1 MAGIVGTI
9 TNLSDFLSKTQ
20 VCLSVKPND
29 PQQQIIC
36 LEADRKYSIPAFQ
49 REVRWDDNNL
59 KMLLYDLSRS
69 SKFLGNII
77 LTIKSDHTC
86 EIIDGQQRT
95 TVLMLIVSC
104 IKKKFGTKISTP
116 DLCPLRNE
124 GFTGFQTLLEKAFDQ
139 EAITSDDWNAILKSD
154 DYHQLP
160 RIQKL
165 WNTIS
170 SSELLA
176 DRHKAQGLLDNLC
189 KSEFNIIASY
199 SNDVNTS
206 IQYFLDVNLKGIR
219 LDTEDIFKG
228 YLFSQDSRE
237 LTRSLWQKNKR
248 DVLRLNGVTQ
258 SSEEKRYPLM
268 KLYEHFFYCDLYL
281 PREGDCEYST
291 LKFGENFC
299 LTSGFESGSTK
310 YYEGSHLIEAIRDR
324 DYLQNVLSRLNK
336 CVEIMTDIIESE
348 GPSTPFKDKFICAK
362 KVDSIDIQNC
372 HSMLKKIL
380 MEKEVIPKIL
390 ALKYNLIDELYTPCL
405 KWAERFD
412 RGVGYFT
419 TGWLTYNV
427 AGLSDFASRG
437 GKMRLI
443 TSPILST
450 EDTDA
455 IIGAENQDGSA
466 FLRLEAALL
475 ENVEILKQ
483 EMEADIINAFS
494 WMLYDGIIDMRFAIP
509 CEKLEE
515 GDFHDKF
522 GIFYK
527 GNDALSFSGSIND
540 SKHGFQNY
548 ESIKVF
554 KTWAGTQEYV
564 DADTARFEKIWNRKD
579 RNLKIFTIPQAV
591 KNKIFELRSPDRP
604 YSLPAGSSKWV
615 HQDIAVKTFLEK
627 EHGILAMA
635 TGTGKTVTAMKI
647 INKLFDSG
655 EIRRVVITMYGNDL
669 LDQWAIQI
677 RENYK
682 NKQINYHYASQ
693 KMMKDFVMHPDD
705 SILILSRDARNLSKL
720 LDLFDRLPGDYRND
734 TLFVFDEVHGAASNT
749 FASRLGEYVL
759 R

>member
-1 MAGIVGTI
+1 MDYPKV
-9 TNLSDFLSKTQ
+9 K
-20 VCLSVKPND
+20 VCLD
-29 PQQQIIC
+29 
-36 LEADRKYSIPAFQ
+36 
-49 REVRWDDNNL
+49 
-59 KMLLYDLSRS
+59 
-69 SKFLGNII
+69 
-77 LTIKSDHTC
+77 
-86 EIIDGQQRT
+86 
-95 TVLMLIVSC
+95 
-104 IKKKFGTKISTP
+104 
-116 DLCPLRNE
+116 
-124 GFTGFQTLLEKAFDQ
+124 
-139 EAITSDDWNAILKSD
+139 TS
-154 DYHQLP
+154 
-160 RIQKL
+160 
-165 WNTIS
+165 
-170 SSELLA
+170 
-176 DRHKAQGLLDNLC
+176 
-189 KSEFNIIASY
+189 
-199 SNDVNTS
+199 
-206 IQYFLDVNLKGIR
+206 
-219 LDTEDIFKG
+219 ED
-228 YLFSQDSRE
+228 
-237 LTRSLWQKNKR
+237 
-248 DVLRLNGVTQ
+248 
-258 SSEEKRYPLM
+258 
-268 KLYEHFFYCDLYL
+268 
-281 PREGDCEYST
+281 
-291 LKFGENFC
+291 
-299 LTSGFESGSTK
+299 
-310 YYEGSHLIEAIRDR
+310 
-324 DYLQNVLSRLNK
+324 
-336 CVEIMTDIIESE
+336 
-348 GPSTPFKDKFICAK
+348 
-362 KVDSIDIQNC
+362 
-372 HSMLKKIL
+372 
-380 MEKEVIPKIL
+380 
-390 ALKYNLIDELYTPCL
+390 NLIDELYTPCL

-427 AGLSDFASRG
+427 AGLSDFASHG

-483 EMEADIINAFS
+483 EMEADIINTFS

-591 KNKIFELRSPDRP
+591 KTKIFELRSPDRP

-734 TLFVFDEVHGAASNT
+734 TLFVFDEVHGAGSNT
-749 FASRLGEYVL
+749 FVENLSGRLSPYRYRLGLSATPEREYDEAGNDFLLNEIGEVIFEFTLQDAIQKGILCEFNYIPLPYVLSDEEKLKKRKIIAAFNAKKESGEPVDEKDMFTQLALVNKTAVNKLEEFESLISQRPELLQKCIIFVQTMEYGAKLQEILVRYSDKYHTYYADDEKINLENFAAGKIDCLLTCKKVSEGIDISSVTNIILFSSDRSRLVTTQRIGRAL
-759 R
+759 RLDKNNPEKKATVVDFVIEDSEENDNNADADRAEWLTDLSQTRRCEHEK

>member
-1 MAGIVGTI
+1 MDYPKV
-9 TNLSDFLSKTQ
+9 K
-20 VCLSVKPND
+20 VCLD
-29 PQQQIIC
+29 
-36 LEADRKYSIPAFQ
+36 
-49 REVRWDDNNL
+49 
-59 KMLLYDLSRS
+59 
-69 SKFLGNII
+69 
-77 LTIKSDHTC
+77 
-86 EIIDGQQRT
+86 
-95 TVLMLIVSC
+95 
-104 IKKKFGTKISTP
+104 
-116 DLCPLRNE
+116 
-124 GFTGFQTLLEKAFDQ
+124 
-139 EAITSDDWNAILKSD
+139 TS
-154 DYHQLP
+154 
-160 RIQKL
+160 
-165 WNTIS
+165 
-170 SSELLA
+170 
-176 DRHKAQGLLDNLC
+176 
-189 KSEFNIIASY
+189 
-199 SNDVNTS
+199 
-206 IQYFLDVNLKGIR
+206 
-219 LDTEDIFKG
+219 ED
-228 YLFSQDSRE
+228 
-237 LTRSLWQKNKR
+237 
-248 DVLRLNGVTQ
+248 
-258 SSEEKRYPLM
+258 
-268 KLYEHFFYCDLYL
+268 
-281 PREGDCEYST
+281 
-291 LKFGENFC
+291 
-299 LTSGFESGSTK
+299 
-310 YYEGSHLIEAIRDR
+310 
-324 DYLQNVLSRLNK
+324 
-336 CVEIMTDIIESE
+336 
-348 GPSTPFKDKFICAK
+348 
-362 KVDSIDIQNC
+362 
-372 HSMLKKIL
+372 
-380 MEKEVIPKIL
+380 
-390 ALKYNLIDELYTPCL
+390 NLIDELYTPCL

-682 NKQINYHYASQ
+682 NKQINYLLSESLCARMFELGNSM
-693 KMMKDFVMHPDD
+693 KKLKLPKTIAKDFFTELASADRCVCDRCIGERERTAILKRADQYLGSDQQSVLNTVKSSLMDSVYDERLKKAFEELEELRAQANRLDTRFKTNEEKLIKAGGEKARELQERIEELIRLISIARDELERIESKDENDASLTEENNLHKADQKFKYYEQEIAKATRTNTALRKKELVDSLVNEIKLQATTALKQEIVRKTNEKLRRVIVDD
-705 SILILSRDARNLSKL
+705 YVEIESIDRYIKLKGRDGASEGQTLSIAYCFL
-720 LDLFDRLPGDYRND
+720 G
-734 TLFVFDEVHGAASNT
+734 TLFEDSELEFPFIIDSPTGKMDFEKRQAVADIIPLVFNQMIAFVQSAEVERFADRFYANPDSQYLTVVASPQDQAVVVYEGIDFFDSYQREHKGDEK
-749 FASRLGEYVL
+749 
-759 R
+759 

>member
-1 MAGIVGTI
+1 MDYPKV
-9 TNLSDFLSKTQ
+9 K
-20 VCLSVKPND
+20 VCLD
-29 PQQQIIC
+29 
-36 LEADRKYSIPAFQ
+36 
-49 REVRWDDNNL
+49 
-59 KMLLYDLSRS
+59 
-69 SKFLGNII
+69 
-77 LTIKSDHTC
+77 
-86 EIIDGQQRT
+86 
-95 TVLMLIVSC
+95 
-104 IKKKFGTKISTP
+104 
-116 DLCPLRNE
+116 
-124 GFTGFQTLLEKAFDQ
+124 
-139 EAITSDDWNAILKSD
+139 TS
-154 DYHQLP
+154 
-160 RIQKL
+160 
-165 WNTIS
+165 
-170 SSELLA
+170 
-176 DRHKAQGLLDNLC
+176 
-189 KSEFNIIASY
+189 
-199 SNDVNTS
+199 
-206 IQYFLDVNLKGIR
+206 
-219 LDTEDIFKG
+219 ED
-228 YLFSQDSRE
+228 
-237 LTRSLWQKNKR
+237 
-248 DVLRLNGVTQ
+248 
-258 SSEEKRYPLM
+258 
-268 KLYEHFFYCDLYL
+268 
-281 PREGDCEYST
+281 
-291 LKFGENFC
+291 
-299 LTSGFESGSTK
+299 
-310 YYEGSHLIEAIRDR
+310 
-324 DYLQNVLSRLNK
+324 
-336 CVEIMTDIIESE
+336 
-348 GPSTPFKDKFICAK
+348 
-362 KVDSIDIQNC
+362 
-372 HSMLKKIL
+372 
-380 MEKEVIPKIL
+380 
-390 ALKYNLIDELYTPCL
+390 NLIDELYTPCL

-437 GKMRLI
+437 GKMHLI

-483 EMEADIINAFS
+483 EMEADIINTFS

-579 RNLKIFTIPQAV
+579 RNLKMFTIPQAV

-635 TGTGKTVTAMKI
+635 TGTGKTVTAKKI

-734 TLFVFDEVHGAASNT
+734 TLFVFDEVHGAGSNT
-749 FASRLGEYVL
+749 FVENLSGRLSPYRYRLGLSATPEREYDEAGNDFLLNEIGEVIFEFTLQDAIQKGILCEFNYIPLPYVLSDEEKLKKRKIIAAFNAKKESGEPVDEKDMFTQLALVNKTAVNKLEEFESLISQRPELLQKCIIFVQTMEYGAKLQEILVRYSDKYHTYYADDEKINLENFAAGKIDCLLTCKKVSEGIDISSVTNIILFSSDRSRLVTTQRIGRAL
-759 R
+759 RLDKNNPEKKATVVDFVIEDSEENDNNADADRAEWLTDLSQTRRCEHEK

>member
-1 MAGIVGTI
+1 MDYPKV
-9 TNLSDFLSKTQ
+9 K
-20 VCLSVKPND
+20 VCLD
-29 PQQQIIC
+29 
-36 LEADRKYSIPAFQ
+36 
-49 REVRWDDNNL
+49 
-59 KMLLYDLSRS
+59 
-69 SKFLGNII
+69 
-77 LTIKSDHTC
+77 
-86 EIIDGQQRT
+86 
-95 TVLMLIVSC
+95 
-104 IKKKFGTKISTP
+104 
-116 DLCPLRNE
+116 
-124 GFTGFQTLLEKAFDQ
+124 
-139 EAITSDDWNAILKSD
+139 TS
-154 DYHQLP
+154 
-160 RIQKL
+160 
-165 WNTIS
+165 
-170 SSELLA
+170 
-176 DRHKAQGLLDNLC
+176 
-189 KSEFNIIASY
+189 
-199 SNDVNTS
+199 
-206 IQYFLDVNLKGIR
+206 
-219 LDTEDIFKG
+219 ED
-228 YLFSQDSRE
+228 
-237 LTRSLWQKNKR
+237 
-248 DVLRLNGVTQ
+248 
-258 SSEEKRYPLM
+258 
-268 KLYEHFFYCDLYL
+268 
-281 PREGDCEYST
+281 
-291 LKFGENFC
+291 
-299 LTSGFESGSTK
+299 
-310 YYEGSHLIEAIRDR
+310 
-324 DYLQNVLSRLNK
+324 
-336 CVEIMTDIIESE
+336 
-348 GPSTPFKDKFICAK
+348 
-362 KVDSIDIQNC
+362 
-372 HSMLKKIL
+372 
-380 MEKEVIPKIL
+380 
-390 ALKYNLIDELYTPCL
+390 NLIDELYTPCL

-483 EMEADIINAFS
+483 EMEADIINTFS

-579 RNLKIFTIPQAV
+579 RNLKMFTIPQAV

-734 TLFVFDEVHGAASNT
+734 TLFVFDEVHGAGSNT
-749 FASRLGEYVL
+749 FVENLSGRLSPYRYRLGLSATPEREYDEAGNDFLLNEIGEVIFEFTLQDAIQKGILCEFNYIPLPYVLSDEEKLKKRKIIAAFNAKKESGEPVDEKDMFTQLALVNKTAVNKLEEFESLISQRPELLQKCIIFVQTMGYGAKLQEILVRYSDKYHTYYADDEKINLENFAAGKIDCLLTCKKVSEGIDISSVTNIILFSSDRSRLVTTQRIGRAL
-759 R
+759 RLDKNNPEKKATVVDFVIEDSEENDNNADADRAEWLTELSQTRRCEHEK

>member
-1 MAGIVGTI
+1 MDYPKV
-9 TNLSDFLSKTQ
+9 K
-20 VCLSVKPND
+20 VCLD
-29 PQQQIIC
+29 
-36 LEADRKYSIPAFQ
+36 
-49 REVRWDDNNL
+49 
-59 KMLLYDLSRS
+59 
-69 SKFLGNII
+69 
-77 LTIKSDHTC
+77 
-86 EIIDGQQRT
+86 
-95 TVLMLIVSC
+95 
-104 IKKKFGTKISTP
+104 
-116 DLCPLRNE
+116 
-124 GFTGFQTLLEKAFDQ
+124 
-139 EAITSDDWNAILKSD
+139 TS
-154 DYHQLP
+154 
-160 RIQKL
+160 
-165 WNTIS
+165 
-170 SSELLA
+170 
-176 DRHKAQGLLDNLC
+176 
-189 KSEFNIIASY
+189 
-199 SNDVNTS
+199 
-206 IQYFLDVNLKGIR
+206 
-219 LDTEDIFKG
+219 ED
-228 YLFSQDSRE
+228 
-237 LTRSLWQKNKR
+237 
-248 DVLRLNGVTQ
+248 
-258 SSEEKRYPLM
+258 
-268 KLYEHFFYCDLYL
+268 
-281 PREGDCEYST
+281 
-291 LKFGENFC
+291 
-299 LTSGFESGSTK
+299 
-310 YYEGSHLIEAIRDR
+310 
-324 DYLQNVLSRLNK
+324 
-336 CVEIMTDIIESE
+336 
-348 GPSTPFKDKFICAK
+348 
-362 KVDSIDIQNC
+362 
-372 HSMLKKIL
+372 
-380 MEKEVIPKIL
+380 
-390 ALKYNLIDELYTPCL
+390 NLIDELYTPCL

-483 EMEADIINAFS
+483 EMEADIINTFS
-494 WMLYDGIIDMRFAIP
+494 WMLYDEIIDMRFAIP

-579 RNLKIFTIPQAV
+579 RNLKMFTIPQAV

-647 INKLFDSG
+647 INKLFDSE

-705 SILILSRDARNLSKL
+705 SVLILSRDARNLSKL

-734 TLFVFDEVHGAASNT
+734 TLFVFDEVHGAGSNT
-749 FASRLGEYVL
+749 FVENLSGRLSPYRYRLGLSATPEREYDEAGNDFLLNEIGEVIFEFTLQDAIQKGILCEFNYIPLPYVLSDEEKLKKRKIIAAFNAKKESGEPVDEKDMFTQLALVNKTAVNKLEEFESLISQRPELLQKCIIFVQTMEYGAKLQEILVRYSDKYHTYYADDEKINLENFAAGKIDCLLTCKKVSEGIDISSVTNIILFSSDRSRLVTTQRIGRAL
-759 R
+759 RLDKNNPEKKATVVDFVIEDSEENDNNADADRAEWLTDLSQTRRCEHEK

>member
-1 MAGIVGTI
+1 MDYPKV
-9 TNLSDFLSKTQ
+9 K
-20 VCLSVKPND
+20 VCLD
-29 PQQQIIC
+29 
-36 LEADRKYSIPAFQ
+36 
-49 REVRWDDNNL
+49 
-59 KMLLYDLSRS
+59 
-69 SKFLGNII
+69 
-77 LTIKSDHTC
+77 
-86 EIIDGQQRT
+86 
-95 TVLMLIVSC
+95 
-104 IKKKFGTKISTP
+104 
-116 DLCPLRNE
+116 
-124 GFTGFQTLLEKAFDQ
+124 
-139 EAITSDDWNAILKSD
+139 TS
-154 DYHQLP
+154 
-160 RIQKL
+160 
-165 WNTIS
+165 
-170 SSELLA
+170 
-176 DRHKAQGLLDNLC
+176 
-189 KSEFNIIASY
+189 
-199 SNDVNTS
+199 
-206 IQYFLDVNLKGIR
+206 
-219 LDTEDIFKG
+219 ED
-228 YLFSQDSRE
+228 
-237 LTRSLWQKNKR
+237 
-248 DVLRLNGVTQ
+248 
-258 SSEEKRYPLM
+258 
-268 KLYEHFFYCDLYL
+268 
-281 PREGDCEYST
+281 
-291 LKFGENFC
+291 
-299 LTSGFESGSTK
+299 
-310 YYEGSHLIEAIRDR
+310 
-324 DYLQNVLSRLNK
+324 
-336 CVEIMTDIIESE
+336 
-348 GPSTPFKDKFICAK
+348 
-362 KVDSIDIQNC
+362 
-372 HSMLKKIL
+372 
-380 MEKEVIPKIL
+380 
-390 ALKYNLIDELYTPCL
+390 NLIDELYTPCL

-483 EMEADIINAFS
+483 EMEADIINTFS

-554 KTWAGTQEYV
+554 KTWADTQEYV

-579 RNLKIFTIPQAV
+579 RNLKMFTIPQAV

-734 TLFVFDEVHGAASNT
+734 TLFVFDEVHGAGSNT
-749 FASRLGEYVL
+749 FVENLSGRLSPYRYRLGLSATPEREYDEAGNDFLLNEIGEVIFEFTLQDAIQKGILCEFNYIPLPYVLSDEEKLKKRKIIAAFNAKKESGEPVDEKDMFTQLALVNKTAVNKLEEFESLISQRPELLQKCIIFVQTMEYGAKLQEILVRYSDKYHTYYADDEKINLENFAAGKIDCLLTCKKVSEGIDISSVTNIILFSSDRSRLVTTQRIGRAL
-759 R
+759 RLDKNNPEKKATVVDFVIEDSEENDNNADADRAEWLTELSQTRRCEHEK

>member
-1 MAGIVGTI
+1 MDYPKV
-9 TNLSDFLSKTQ
+9 K
-20 VCLSVKPND
+20 VCLD
-29 PQQQIIC
+29 
-36 LEADRKYSIPAFQ
+36 
-49 REVRWDDNNL
+49 
-59 KMLLYDLSRS
+59 
-69 SKFLGNII
+69 
-77 LTIKSDHTC
+77 
-86 EIIDGQQRT
+86 
-95 TVLMLIVSC
+95 
-104 IKKKFGTKISTP
+104 
-116 DLCPLRNE
+116 
-124 GFTGFQTLLEKAFDQ
+124 
-139 EAITSDDWNAILKSD
+139 TS
-154 DYHQLP
+154 
-160 RIQKL
+160 
-165 WNTIS
+165 
-170 SSELLA
+170 
-176 DRHKAQGLLDNLC
+176 
-189 KSEFNIIASY
+189 
-199 SNDVNTS
+199 
-206 IQYFLDVNLKGIR
+206 
-219 LDTEDIFKG
+219 ED
-228 YLFSQDSRE
+228 
-237 LTRSLWQKNKR
+237 
-248 DVLRLNGVTQ
+248 
-258 SSEEKRYPLM
+258 
-268 KLYEHFFYCDLYL
+268 
-281 PREGDCEYST
+281 
-291 LKFGENFC
+291 
-299 LTSGFESGSTK
+299 
-310 YYEGSHLIEAIRDR
+310 
-324 DYLQNVLSRLNK
+324 
-336 CVEIMTDIIESE
+336 
-348 GPSTPFKDKFICAK
+348 
-362 KVDSIDIQNC
+362 
-372 HSMLKKIL
+372 
-380 MEKEVIPKIL
+380 
-390 ALKYNLIDELYTPCL
+390 NLIDELYTPCL

-579 RNLKIFTIPQAV
+579 RNLKMFTIPQAV

-734 TLFVFDEVHGAASNT
+734 TLFVFDEVHGAGSNT
-749 FASRLGEYVL
+749 FVENLSGRLSPYRYRLGLSATPEREYDEAGNDFLLNEIGEVIFEFTLQDAIQKGILCEFNYIPLPYVLSDEEKLKKRKIIAAFNAKKESGEPVDEKDMFTQLALVNKTAVNKLEEFESLISQRPELLQKCIIFVQTMEYGAKLQEILVRYSDKYHTYYADDEKINLENFAAGKIDCLLTCKKVSEGIDISSVTNIILFSSDRSRLVTTQRIGRAL
-759 R
+759 RLDKNNPEKKATVVDFVIEDSEENDNNADADRAEWLTDLSQTRRCEHEKAQIQKQGHQNQDESHLGNIVDKLRKV

>member
-1 MAGIVGTI
+1 MDYPKV
-9 TNLSDFLSKTQ
+9 K
-20 VCLSVKPND
+20 VCLD
-29 PQQQIIC
+29 
-36 LEADRKYSIPAFQ
+36 
-49 REVRWDDNNL
+49 
-59 KMLLYDLSRS
+59 
-69 SKFLGNII
+69 
-77 LTIKSDHTC
+77 
-86 EIIDGQQRT
+86 
-95 TVLMLIVSC
+95 
-104 IKKKFGTKISTP
+104 
-116 DLCPLRNE
+116 
-124 GFTGFQTLLEKAFDQ
+124 
-139 EAITSDDWNAILKSD
+139 TS
-154 DYHQLP
+154 
-160 RIQKL
+160 
-165 WNTIS
+165 
-170 SSELLA
+170 
-176 DRHKAQGLLDNLC
+176 
-189 KSEFNIIASY
+189 
-199 SNDVNTS
+199 
-206 IQYFLDVNLKGIR
+206 
-219 LDTEDIFKG
+219 ED
-228 YLFSQDSRE
+228 
-237 LTRSLWQKNKR
+237 
-248 DVLRLNGVTQ
+248 
-258 SSEEKRYPLM
+258 
-268 KLYEHFFYCDLYL
+268 
-281 PREGDCEYST
+281 
-291 LKFGENFC
+291 
-299 LTSGFESGSTK
+299 
-310 YYEGSHLIEAIRDR
+310 
-324 DYLQNVLSRLNK
+324 
-336 CVEIMTDIIESE
+336 
-348 GPSTPFKDKFICAK
+348 
-362 KVDSIDIQNC
+362 
-372 HSMLKKIL
+372 
-380 MEKEVIPKIL
+380 
-390 ALKYNLIDELYTPCL
+390 NLIDELYTPCL

-483 EMEADIINAFS
+483 EMEADIINTFS

-579 RNLKIFTIPQAV
+579 RNLKMFTIPQAV

-734 TLFVFDEVHGAASNT
+734 TLFVFDEVHGAGSNT
-749 FASRLGEYVL
+749 FVENLSGRLSPYRYRLGLSATSEREYDEAGNDFLLNEIGEVIFEFTLQDAIQKGILCEFNYIPLPYVLSDEEKLKKRKIIAAFNAKKESGEPVDEKDMFTQLALVNKTAVNKLEEFESLISQRPELLQKCIIFVQTMEYGAKLQEILVRYSDKYHTYYADDEKINLENFAAGKIDCLLTCKKVSEGIDISSVTNIILFSSDRSRLVTTQRIGRAL
-759 R
+759 RLDKNNPEKKATVVDFVIEDSEENDNNADADRAEWLTELSQTRRCEHEK

>member
-1 MAGIVGTI
+1 MDYPKV
-9 TNLSDFLSKTQ
+9 K
-20 VCLSVKPND
+20 VCLD
-29 PQQQIIC
+29 
-36 LEADRKYSIPAFQ
+36 
-49 REVRWDDNNL
+49 
-59 KMLLYDLSRS
+59 
-69 SKFLGNII
+69 
-77 LTIKSDHTC
+77 
-86 EIIDGQQRT
+86 
-95 TVLMLIVSC
+95 
-104 IKKKFGTKISTP
+104 
-116 DLCPLRNE
+116 
-124 GFTGFQTLLEKAFDQ
+124 
-139 EAITSDDWNAILKSD
+139 TS
-154 DYHQLP
+154 
-160 RIQKL
+160 
-165 WNTIS
+165 
-170 SSELLA
+170 
-176 DRHKAQGLLDNLC
+176 
-189 KSEFNIIASY
+189 
-199 SNDVNTS
+199 
-206 IQYFLDVNLKGIR
+206 
-219 LDTEDIFKG
+219 ED
-228 YLFSQDSRE
+228 
-237 LTRSLWQKNKR
+237 
-248 DVLRLNGVTQ
+248 
-258 SSEEKRYPLM
+258 
-268 KLYEHFFYCDLYL
+268 
-281 PREGDCEYST
+281 
-291 LKFGENFC
+291 
-299 LTSGFESGSTK
+299 
-310 YYEGSHLIEAIRDR
+310 
-324 DYLQNVLSRLNK
+324 
-336 CVEIMTDIIESE
+336 
-348 GPSTPFKDKFICAK
+348 
-362 KVDSIDIQNC
+362 
-372 HSMLKKIL
+372 
-380 MEKEVIPKIL
+380 
-390 ALKYNLIDELYTPCL
+390 NLIDELYMPCL

-483 EMEADIINAFS
+483 EMEADIINTFS

-579 RNLKIFTIPQAV
+579 RNLKMFTIPQAV

-655 EIRRVVITMYGNDL
+655 EIRRVVIAMYGNDL

-705 SILILSRDARNLSKL
+705 SVLILSRDARNLSKL

-734 TLFVFDEVHGAASNT
+734 TLFVFDEVHGAGSNT
-749 FASRLGEYVL
+749 FVENLSGRLSPYRYRLGLSATPEREYDEAGNDFLLNEIGEVIFEFTLQDAIQKGILCEFNYIPLPYVLSDEEKLKKRKIIAAFNAKKESGEPVDEKDMFTQLALVNKTAVNKLEEFESLISQRPELLQKCIIFVQTMEYGAKLQEILVRYSDKYHTYYADDEKINLENFAAEKIDCLLTCKKVSEGIDISSVTNIILFSSDRSRLVTTQRIGRAL
-759 R
+759 RLDKNNPEKKATVVDFVIEDSEENDNNADADRAEWLTELSQTRRCEHEK

>member
-1 MAGIVGTI
+1 MDYPKV
-9 TNLSDFLSKTQ
+9 K
-20 VCLSVKPND
+20 VCLD
-29 PQQQIIC
+29 
-36 LEADRKYSIPAFQ
+36 
-49 REVRWDDNNL
+49 
-59 KMLLYDLSRS
+59 
-69 SKFLGNII
+69 
-77 LTIKSDHTC
+77 
-86 EIIDGQQRT
+86 
-95 TVLMLIVSC
+95 
-104 IKKKFGTKISTP
+104 
-116 DLCPLRNE
+116 
-124 GFTGFQTLLEKAFDQ
+124 
-139 EAITSDDWNAILKSD
+139 TS
-154 DYHQLP
+154 
-160 RIQKL
+160 
-165 WNTIS
+165 
-170 SSELLA
+170 
-176 DRHKAQGLLDNLC
+176 
-189 KSEFNIIASY
+189 
-199 SNDVNTS
+199 
-206 IQYFLDVNLKGIR
+206 
-219 LDTEDIFKG
+219 ED
-228 YLFSQDSRE
+228 
-237 LTRSLWQKNKR
+237 
-248 DVLRLNGVTQ
+248 
-258 SSEEKRYPLM
+258 
-268 KLYEHFFYCDLYL
+268 
-281 PREGDCEYST
+281 
-291 LKFGENFC
+291 
-299 LTSGFESGSTK
+299 
-310 YYEGSHLIEAIRDR
+310 
-324 DYLQNVLSRLNK
+324 
-336 CVEIMTDIIESE
+336 
-348 GPSTPFKDKFICAK
+348 
-362 KVDSIDIQNC
+362 
-372 HSMLKKIL
+372 
-380 MEKEVIPKIL
+380 
-390 ALKYNLIDELYTPCL
+390 NLIDELYTPCL

-483 EMEADIINAFS
+483 EMEADIINTFS

-522 GIFYK
+522 GIFCK

-579 RNLKIFTIPQAV
+579 RNLKMFTIPQAV

-693 KMMKDFVMHPDD
+693 KMMKDFVIHPDD

-734 TLFVFDEVHGAASNT
+734 TLFVFDEVHGAGSNT
-749 FASRLGEYVL
+749 FVENLSGRLSPYRYRLGLSATPEREYDEAGNDFLLNEIGEVIFEFTLQDAIQKGILCEFNYIPLPYVL
-759 R
+759 SDEEKLKKRKIIAAFNAKKESGEPVDEKDMFTQLALVNKTAVNKLEEFESLISQRPELLQKCIIFVQTMEYGAKLQEILVRYSDKYHTYYADDEKINLENFAAGKIDCLLTCKKVSEGIDISSVTNIILFSSDRSKLVTTQRIGRALRLDKNNPEKKATVVDFVIEDSEENDNNADAARAEWLTELSKTRRCEYEK

>member
-1 MAGIVGTI
+1 MDYPKV
-9 TNLSDFLSKTQ
+9 K
-20 VCLSVKPND
+20 VCLD
-29 PQQQIIC
+29 
-36 LEADRKYSIPAFQ
+36 
-49 REVRWDDNNL
+49 
-59 KMLLYDLSRS
+59 
-69 SKFLGNII
+69 
-77 LTIKSDHTC
+77 
-86 EIIDGQQRT
+86 
-95 TVLMLIVSC
+95 
-104 IKKKFGTKISTP
+104 
-116 DLCPLRNE
+116 
-124 GFTGFQTLLEKAFDQ
+124 
-139 EAITSDDWNAILKSD
+139 TS
-154 DYHQLP
+154 
-160 RIQKL
+160 
-165 WNTIS
+165 
-170 SSELLA
+170 
-176 DRHKAQGLLDNLC
+176 
-189 KSEFNIIASY
+189 
-199 SNDVNTS
+199 
-206 IQYFLDVNLKGIR
+206 
-219 LDTEDIFKG
+219 ED
-228 YLFSQDSRE
+228 
-237 LTRSLWQKNKR
+237 
-248 DVLRLNGVTQ
+248 
-258 SSEEKRYPLM
+258 
-268 KLYEHFFYCDLYL
+268 
-281 PREGDCEYST
+281 
-291 LKFGENFC
+291 
-299 LTSGFESGSTK
+299 
-310 YYEGSHLIEAIRDR
+310 
-324 DYLQNVLSRLNK
+324 
-336 CVEIMTDIIESE
+336 
-348 GPSTPFKDKFICAK
+348 
-362 KVDSIDIQNC
+362 
-372 HSMLKKIL
+372 
-380 MEKEVIPKIL
+380 
-390 ALKYNLIDELYTPCL
+390 NLIDELYTPCL

-734 TLFVFDEVHGAASNT
+734 TLFVFDEVHGAGSNT
-749 FASRLGEYVL
+749 FVENLSGRLSPYRYRLGLSATPEREYDEAGNDFLLNEIGEVIFEFTLQDAIQKGILCIPLPYVLSDEEKLKKRKIIAAFNAKKESGEPVDEKDMFTQLALVNKTAVNKLEEFESLISQRPELLQKCIIFVQTMEYGAKLQEILVRYSDKYHTYYADDEKINLENFAAGKIDCLLTCKKVSEGIDISSVTNIILFSSDRSRLVTTQRIGRAL
-759 R
+759 RLDKNNPEKKATVVDFVIEDSEENDNNADADRAEWLTELSQTRRCEHEK

>member
-1 MAGIVGTI
+1 MDYPKV
-9 TNLSDFLSKTQ
+9 K
-20 VCLSVKPND
+20 VCLD
-29 PQQQIIC
+29 
-36 LEADRKYSIPAFQ
+36 
-49 REVRWDDNNL
+49 
-59 KMLLYDLSRS
+59 
-69 SKFLGNII
+69 
-77 LTIKSDHTC
+77 
-86 EIIDGQQRT
+86 
-95 TVLMLIVSC
+95 
-104 IKKKFGTKISTP
+104 
-116 DLCPLRNE
+116 
-124 GFTGFQTLLEKAFDQ
+124 
-139 EAITSDDWNAILKSD
+139 TS
-154 DYHQLP
+154 
-160 RIQKL
+160 
-165 WNTIS
+165 
-170 SSELLA
+170 
-176 DRHKAQGLLDNLC
+176 
-189 KSEFNIIASY
+189 
-199 SNDVNTS
+199 
-206 IQYFLDVNLKGIR
+206 
-219 LDTEDIFKG
+219 ED
-228 YLFSQDSRE
+228 
-237 LTRSLWQKNKR
+237 
-248 DVLRLNGVTQ
+248 
-258 SSEEKRYPLM
+258 
-268 KLYEHFFYCDLYL
+268 
-281 PREGDCEYST
+281 
-291 LKFGENFC
+291 
-299 LTSGFESGSTK
+299 
-310 YYEGSHLIEAIRDR
+310 
-324 DYLQNVLSRLNK
+324 
-336 CVEIMTDIIESE
+336 
-348 GPSTPFKDKFICAK
+348 
-362 KVDSIDIQNC
+362 
-372 HSMLKKIL
+372 
-380 MEKEVIPKIL
+380 
-390 ALKYNLIDELYTPCL
+390 NLIDELYTPCL

-483 EMEADIINAFS
+483 EMEADIINTFS

-579 RNLKIFTIPQAV
+579 RNLKMFTIPQAV

-705 SILILSRDARNLSKL
+705 SVLILSRDARNLSKL

-734 TLFVFDEVHGAASNT
+734 TLFVFDEVHGAGSNT
-749 FASRLGEYVL
+749 FVENLSGRLSPYRYRLGLSATPEREYDEAGNDFLLNEIGEVIFEFTLQDAIQKGILCEFNYIPLPYVL
-759 R
+759 SDEEKLKKRKIIAAFNAKKESGEPVDEKDMFTQLALVNKTAVNKLEEFESLISQRPELLQKCIIFVQTMEYGAKL

>member
-1 MAGIVGTI
+1 MDYPKV
-9 TNLSDFLSKTQ
+9 K
-20 VCLSVKPND
+20 VCLD
-29 PQQQIIC
+29 
-36 LEADRKYSIPAFQ
+36 
-49 REVRWDDNNL
+49 
-59 KMLLYDLSRS
+59 
-69 SKFLGNII
+69 
-77 LTIKSDHTC
+77 
-86 EIIDGQQRT
+86 
-95 TVLMLIVSC
+95 
-104 IKKKFGTKISTP
+104 
-116 DLCPLRNE
+116 
-124 GFTGFQTLLEKAFDQ
+124 
-139 EAITSDDWNAILKSD
+139 TS
-154 DYHQLP
+154 
-160 RIQKL
+160 
-165 WNTIS
+165 
-170 SSELLA
+170 
-176 DRHKAQGLLDNLC
+176 
-189 KSEFNIIASY
+189 
-199 SNDVNTS
+199 
-206 IQYFLDVNLKGIR
+206 
-219 LDTEDIFKG
+219 ED
-228 YLFSQDSRE
+228 
-237 LTRSLWQKNKR
+237 
-248 DVLRLNGVTQ
+248 
-258 SSEEKRYPLM
+258 
-268 KLYEHFFYCDLYL
+268 
-281 PREGDCEYST
+281 
-291 LKFGENFC
+291 
-299 LTSGFESGSTK
+299 
-310 YYEGSHLIEAIRDR
+310 
-324 DYLQNVLSRLNK
+324 
-336 CVEIMTDIIESE
+336 
-348 GPSTPFKDKFICAK
+348 
-362 KVDSIDIQNC
+362 
-372 HSMLKKIL
+372 
-380 MEKEVIPKIL
+380 
-390 ALKYNLIDELYTPCL
+390 NLIDELYTPCL

-483 EMEADIINAFS
+483 EMEADIINTFS

-579 RNLKIFTIPQAV
+579 RNLKMFTIPQAV

-734 TLFVFDEVHGAASNT
+734 TLFVFDEVHGAGSNT
-749 FASRLGEYVL
+749 FVENLSGRLSPYRYRLGLSATPEREYDDAGNDFLLNEIGEVIFEFTLQDAIQKGILCEFNYIPLPYVL
-759 R
+759 TEEEKLKKRKIIAAFNAKKESGEPVDEKDMFTQLALVNKTAVNKLEEFEGLISQRPDLLTKCIIFVQTMEYGEKLQKTLVRYSDKYHTYYADDEKINLENFAAGKIDCLLTCKKVSEGIDISSVTNIILFSSDRSKLVTTQRIGRALRLDKNNPEKKATVVDFVIEDSEENDNNADAARAEWLTELSKTRRCEYEK

>member
-1 MAGIVGTI
+1 MDYPKV
-9 TNLSDFLSKTQ
+9 K
-20 VCLSVKPND
+20 VCLD
-29 PQQQIIC
+29 
-36 LEADRKYSIPAFQ
+36 
-49 REVRWDDNNL
+49 
-59 KMLLYDLSRS
+59 
-69 SKFLGNII
+69 
-77 LTIKSDHTC
+77 
-86 EIIDGQQRT
+86 
-95 TVLMLIVSC
+95 
-104 IKKKFGTKISTP
+104 
-116 DLCPLRNE
+116 
-124 GFTGFQTLLEKAFDQ
+124 
-139 EAITSDDWNAILKSD
+139 TS
-154 DYHQLP
+154 
-160 RIQKL
+160 
-165 WNTIS
+165 
-170 SSELLA
+170 
-176 DRHKAQGLLDNLC
+176 
-189 KSEFNIIASY
+189 
-199 SNDVNTS
+199 
-206 IQYFLDVNLKGIR
+206 
-219 LDTEDIFKG
+219 ED
-228 YLFSQDSRE
+228 
-237 LTRSLWQKNKR
+237 
-248 DVLRLNGVTQ
+248 
-258 SSEEKRYPLM
+258 
-268 KLYEHFFYCDLYL
+268 
-281 PREGDCEYST
+281 
-291 LKFGENFC
+291 
-299 LTSGFESGSTK
+299 
-310 YYEGSHLIEAIRDR
+310 
-324 DYLQNVLSRLNK
+324 
-336 CVEIMTDIIESE
+336 
-348 GPSTPFKDKFICAK
+348 
-362 KVDSIDIQNC
+362 
-372 HSMLKKIL
+372 
-380 MEKEVIPKIL
+380 
-390 ALKYNLIDELYTPCL
+390 NLIDELYTPCL

-483 EMEADIINAFS
+483 EMEADVINAFS

-579 RNLKIFTIPQAV
+579 RNLKMFTIPQAV

-655 EIRRVVITMYGNDL
+655 EIRRVVITMYGNELMSVDELAVLDGGKCILQLRGVRPFLSNKYDL
-669 LDQWAIQI
+669 TKHPLYRYTAD
-677 RENYK
+677 YDK
-682 NKQINYHYASQ
+682 KYAFDIERFLSHRL
-693 KMMKDFVMHPDD
+693 KLKPDD
-705 SILILSRDARNLSKL
+705 AVEVYQADLS
-720 LDLFDRLPGDYRND
+720 
-734 TLFVFDEVHGAASNT
+734 
-749 FASRLGEYVL
+749 GEPVA
-759 R
+759 

>member
-1 MAGIVGTI
+1 MDYPKV
-9 TNLSDFLSKTQ
+9 K
-20 VCLSVKPND
+20 VCLD
-29 PQQQIIC
+29 
-36 LEADRKYSIPAFQ
+36 
-49 REVRWDDNNL
+49 
-59 KMLLYDLSRS
+59 
-69 SKFLGNII
+69 
-77 LTIKSDHTC
+77 
-86 EIIDGQQRT
+86 
-95 TVLMLIVSC
+95 
-104 IKKKFGTKISTP
+104 
-116 DLCPLRNE
+116 
-124 GFTGFQTLLEKAFDQ
+124 
-139 EAITSDDWNAILKSD
+139 TS
-154 DYHQLP
+154 
-160 RIQKL
+160 
-165 WNTIS
+165 
-170 SSELLA
+170 
-176 DRHKAQGLLDNLC
+176 
-189 KSEFNIIASY
+189 
-199 SNDVNTS
+199 
-206 IQYFLDVNLKGIR
+206 
-219 LDTEDIFKG
+219 ED
-228 YLFSQDSRE
+228 
-237 LTRSLWQKNKR
+237 
-248 DVLRLNGVTQ
+248 
-258 SSEEKRYPLM
+258 
-268 KLYEHFFYCDLYL
+268 
-281 PREGDCEYST
+281 
-291 LKFGENFC
+291 
-299 LTSGFESGSTK
+299 
-310 YYEGSHLIEAIRDR
+310 
-324 DYLQNVLSRLNK
+324 
-336 CVEIMTDIIESE
+336 
-348 GPSTPFKDKFICAK
+348 
-362 KVDSIDIQNC
+362 
-372 HSMLKKIL
+372 
-380 MEKEVIPKIL
+380 
-390 ALKYNLIDELYTPCL
+390 NLIDELYTPCL

-483 EMEADIINAFS
+483 EMEADIINTFS

-579 RNLKIFTIPQAV
+579 RNLKMFTIPQAV

-734 TLFVFDEVHGAASNT
+734 TLFVFDEVHGAGSNT
-749 FASRLGEYVL
+749 FVENLSGRLSPYRYRLGLSATPEREYDEAGNDFLLNEIGEVIFEFTLQDAIQKGILCEFNYIPLPYVLSDEEKLKKRKIIAAFNAKKESGEPVDEKDMFTQLALVNKTAVNKLEEFESLISQRPELLQKCIIFVQTMEYGAELQEILVRYSDKYHTYYADDEKINLENFAAGKIDCLLTCKKVSEGIDISSVTNIILFSSDRSRLVTTQRIGRAL
-759 R
+759 RLDKNNPEKKATVVDFVIEDSEENDNNADADRAEWLTELSQTRRCEHEK

>member
-29 PQQQIIC
+29 PQQQSIC

-95 TVLMLIVSC
+95 TVLMLIISC

-139 EAITSDDWNAILKSD
+139 EAITSDDWNAILKS
-154 DYHQLP
+154 
-160 RIQKL
+160 
-165 WNTIS
+165 
-170 SSELLA
+170 
-176 DRHKAQGLLDNLC
+176 
-189 KSEFNIIASY
+189 
-199 SNDVNTS
+199 
-206 IQYFLDVNLKGIR
+206 
-219 LDTEDIFKG
+219 
-228 YLFSQDSRE
+228 
-237 LTRSLWQKNKR
+237 
-248 DVLRLNGVTQ
+248 
-258 SSEEKRYPLM
+258 
-268 KLYEHFFYCDLYL
+268 
-281 PREGDCEYST
+281 
-291 LKFGENFC
+291 
-299 LTSGFESGSTK
+299 
-310 YYEGSHLIEAIRDR
+310 
-324 DYLQNVLSRLNK
+324 
-336 CVEIMTDIIESE
+336 
-348 GPSTPFKDKFICAK
+348 
-362 KVDSIDIQNC
+362 
-372 HSMLKKIL
+372 
-380 MEKEVIPKIL
+380 
-390 ALKYNLIDELYTPCL
+390 
-405 KWAERFD
+405 
-412 RGVGYFT
+412 
-419 TGWLTYNV
+419 
-427 AGLSDFASRG
+427 
-437 GKMRLI
+437 
-443 TSPILST
+443 
-450 EDTDA
+450 
-455 IIGAENQDGSA
+455 
-466 FLRLEAALL
+466 
-475 ENVEILKQ
+475 
-483 EMEADIINAFS
+483 
-494 WMLYDGIIDMRFAIP
+494 
-509 CEKLEE
+509 
-515 GDFHDKF
+515 
-522 GIFYK
+522 
-527 GNDALSFSGSIND
+527 DALSFSGSIND

-579 RNLKIFTIPQAV
+579 RNLKMFTIPQAV

-720 LDLFDRLPGDYRND
+720 LDLFDRLPGDYHND
-734 TLFVFDEVHGAASNT
+734 TLFVFDEVHGAGSNT
-749 FASRLGEYVL
+749 FVENLSGRLSPYRYRLGLSATPEREYDEAGNDFLLNEIGEVIFEFTLQDAIQKGILCEFNYIPLPYVLSDEEKLKKRKIIAAFNAKKESGEPVDEKDMFTQLALVNKTAVNKLEEFESLISQRPELLQKCIIFVQTMEYGAKLQEILVRYSDKYHTYYADDEKINLENFAAGKIDCLLTCKKVSEGIDISSVTNIILFSSDRSRLVTTQRIGRAL
-759 R
+759 RLDKNNPEKKATVVDFVIEDSEKNDNNADADRAEWLTDLSQTRRCEHEK